1 MDWRVLGLFFLYRL
15 KKAWLRLGRK
25 GLQGGRFR
33 PQPPPPRS
41 SPERLDQGS
50 QQKPSNSKGLTGSP
64 VTYRD
69 PSRDGAMQ
77 PGLSGGKKSDYLPSS
92 IDFEQTRETG
102 KLVKKLATPISRRRK
117 RGHKRKHLD
126 LKTTIHRSTLQGGT
140 LLKLRWKM
148 KKPAKPRVV
157 LILDTSSSMMK
168 SATIMLQFLYA
179 LKKEFRQLEVFIFG
193 NELNYVTPY
202 LHLTFEDLM
211 LRMSQL
217 PQWDFGGTE
226 LWRPL
231 AQLKNNFSHLLR
243 SKTTVI
249 LLTDCQFYERF
260 FALAP
265 LNNLRRRV
273 KNLYLFN
280 PDPRVKDL
288 TDTHYQETIKNFKT
302 VVDRMFYTE
311 TIRDVASALRQILA

>member
-1 MDWRVLGLFFLYRL
+1 MDWRVLGLFLMYRL
-15 KKAWLRLGRK
+15 KKAWLRLGRRGIK
-25 GLQGGRFR
+25 GSRSR
-33 PQPPPPRS
+33 PQPPPSRGPLENVSRGDRHR
-41 SPERLDQGS
+41 PGGS
-50 QQKPSNSKGLTGSP
+50 QGLTGFP

-69 PSRDGAMQ
+69 PSQDGAMQ
-77 PGLSGGKKSDYLPSS
+77 PGQSGGKKSDYIPASL
-92 IDFEQTRETG
+92 DLEQARETG

-117 RGHKRKHLD
+117 RGHRRKNLD
-126 LKTTIHRSTLQGGT
+126 LRATIHRSTLQGGT
-140 LLKLRWKM
+140 LLKLRWKT

-168 SATIMLQFLYA
+168 SATVMLQFLYA
-179 LKKEFRQLEVFIFG
+179 LRKEFRQLEVFIFG

-202 LHLTFEDLM
+202 LHLSFPELIYN
-211 LRMSQL
+211 MSQL

-231 AQLKNNFSHLLR
+231 AQLKNNFSHLLK

-249 LLTDCQFYERF
+249 ILTDCQFYERF

-273 KNLYLFN
+273 KKLYLFN
-280 PDPRVKDL
+280 PDPRAKDPA
-288 TDTHYQETIKNFKT
+288 DTHYQETVKNFKT
-302 VVDRMFYTE
+302 VVDRMFFTE
-311 TIRDVASALRQILA
+311 TIHEVAGALRQVLA